1 MTAAYCITCG
11 TQLEAALAY
20 GRERPV
26 CPACGHVQFD
36 DPKVA
41 VGLVAERDG
50 MILMTRRSHDPKLGY
65 WSFPSGFVDAFE
77 DVREAVARE
86 VMEETALSAT
96 VDHLLGV
103 YQEPGSRV
111 IFLAFA
117 GHAGPGEPHP
127 GDEAFEVAFFPP
139 DAMPEPAF
147 HCDPAIMEAW
157 CTWKA
162 AQREARRE
170 ADRQGDR

>member
-1 MTAAYCITCG
+1 MTAAYCIACG
-11 TQLEAALAY
+11 TQLQPDHAF
-20 GRERPV
+20 GRERLV
-26 CPACGHVQFD
+26 CPACGYVHFD

-50 MILMTRRSHDPKLGY
+50 KILLTRRNHEPKLGC

-77 DVREAVARE
+77 DVRQAAARE
-86 VMEETALSAT
+86 VLEETALSAT

-103 YQEPGSRV
+103 YQEPDSRV

-117 GHAGPGEPHP
+117 GQAGPGEPRP

-147 HCDPAIMEAW
+147 HHDPAILADWRAWKEQQLTTDPASERIEAS
-157 CTWKA
+157 
-162 AQREARRE
+162 
-170 ADRQGDR
+170 